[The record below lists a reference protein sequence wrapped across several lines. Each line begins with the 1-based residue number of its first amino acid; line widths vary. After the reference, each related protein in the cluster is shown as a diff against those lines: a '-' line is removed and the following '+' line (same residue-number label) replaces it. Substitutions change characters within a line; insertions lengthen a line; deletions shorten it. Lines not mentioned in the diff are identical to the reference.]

1 MRLISSPSARAGRAR
16 RPATRDAV
24 PYSDRETV
32 GLLLAALVAAS
43 GLIHVGAGVDHFA
56 ELPAYTVAFAVVAAA
71 QFAWAGLLMRK
82 PTRIV
87 LIWGAWLT
95 ASVIVV
101 WILSRTVGSPLG
113 SPPWRPEA
121 VGVADLVETADEL
134 VTLIAALALAAS
146 PGRAFA
152 RQLVKRMAPVI
163 VAMLLFTVLYG
174 LGAHAG

>member
-1 MRLISSPSARAGRAR
+1 MRVISSPSARPGRAP
-16 RPATRDAV
+16 RPARRDAV
-24 PYSDRETV
+24 PYSDLETV

-43 GLIHVGAGVDHFA
+43 GLIHVGAGVDHLS
-56 ELPAYTVAFAVVAAA
+56 ELPAYTVAFAIVAAA
-71 QFAWAGLLMRK
+71 QFAWAGALLRT

-87 LIWGAWLT
+87 LIWGSWLT

-113 SPPWRPEA
+113 SPTWRPEA

-134 VTLIAALALAAS
+134 VSLIAALALAAS
-146 PGRAFA
+146 PRRAFA
-152 RQLVKRMAPVI
+152 RQIIKRMAPVI